1 MSTFQTC
8 SLTSE
13 ISLFRGFCFKKK
25 SSSGVSKVEVP
36 QKVTG
41 ANVFANRSVNIPRS
55 CEVTKTPVTFSQKP
69 ERAAPKVNFFAA
81 PSRPKTNTVN
91 PLVNPF
97 AVNKTPPVQST
108 IKDLSKSAALPK
120 DQTVSE
126 TKCDISQL
134 SFNEWDDLDDF
145 ETPVKARVASPL
157 TKTSTKK
164 LSVSDQSTSP
174 NSSCTISDETTLNGG
189 SQVTETITAPKDV
202 LSAANRVSI
211 KPAEREP
218 EDSPIKK
225 SKRHKKSFQQK
236 ALLSDTEDEE
246 IIDCIT
252 PDKNEKDIKCVTS

>member
-1 MSTFQTC
+1 M
-8 SLTSE
+8 
-13 ISLFRGFCFKKK
+13 SLFRGFCFKKK
-25 SSSGVSKVEVP
+25 PSSGISKVEVP

-41 ANVFANRSVNIPRS
+41 AKVLANRSVNIPRS

-69 ERAAPKVNFFAA
+69 GRAAPKVNFFAA

-108 IKDLSKSAALPK
+108 IKNLPTLPT
-120 DQTVSE
+120 DQTVGE
-126 TKCDISQL
+126 PKRDISQL

-145 ETPVKARVASPL
+145 QTPVKTNVASPV
-157 TKTSTKK
+157 TGTFTKK

-174 NSSCTISDETTLNGG
+174 NSSRTINGETTLNGD

-202 LSAANRVSI
+202 LSADNRVSI
-211 KPAEREP
+211 EPAEREP

-225 SKRHKKSFQQK
+225 SKRHKKLKQK
-236 ALLSDTEDEE
+236 ALLSDTEDE

>member
-1 MSTFQTC
+1 M
-8 SLTSE
+8 
-13 ISLFRGFCFKKK
+13 
-25 SSSGVSKVEVP
+25 EVP

-41 ANVFANRSVNIPRS
+41 ANVLANRSVNIPRS

-69 ERAAPKVNFFAA
+69 GRAAPKVNFFAA

-108 IKDLSKSAALPK
+108 IKNLPKSAALPT
-120 DQTVSE
+120 DQTVGE
-126 TKCDISQL
+126 PKHDISQL

-145 ETPVKARVASPL
+145 ETPVKASVASPV
-157 TKTSTKK
+157 TETSTKK
-164 LSVSDQSTSP
+164 LSVADQSTSP
-174 NSSCTISDETTLNGG
+174 NSSCTISGKTTLNGG
-189 SQVTETITAPKDV
+189 SQVTETITAPKDI
-202 LSAANRVSI
+202 LSADNRVSI
-211 KPAEREP
+211 EPAEREP

-225 SKRHKKSFQQK
+225 SKRHKKLKQK
-236 ALLSDTEDEE
+236 PLLSDTEDE